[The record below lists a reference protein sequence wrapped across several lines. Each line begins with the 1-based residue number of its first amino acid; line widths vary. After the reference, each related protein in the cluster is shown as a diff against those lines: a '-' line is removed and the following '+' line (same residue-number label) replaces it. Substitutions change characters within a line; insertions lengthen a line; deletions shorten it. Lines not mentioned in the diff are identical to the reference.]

1 MELVHYVGFNCR
13 SLCSKLVERMLTQ
26 ERELSSMEAATLTA
40 AAGANTTAATG
51 SSITLKNCDPPRPQ
65 DRGGCCAAN

>member
-1 MELVHYVGFNCR
+1 
-13 SLCSKLVERMLTQ
+13 MLTQ